1 MKKRLGSLILLL
13 LIVLSS
19 TINVLAE
26 EDLNINSKSAVLM
39 DAGSGDIIYALNKD
53 EKLPPASIA
62 KIMTML
68 LGLEAVESGRISLK
82 DKVVISNHASGMGGS
97 QIYLETGET
106 QIVEELFKAI
116 AIRSANDAAVALGE
130 HIAGSEDIFV
140 KMMNEKA
147 KKLGMENTNFANAS
161 GLPNKDHYTT
171 AYDVALMSRELL
183 KHNIASEWLK
193 TYIYDMKVGKDKDK
207 IQTLVNT
214 NKLIKQY
221 QGVTGLKT
229 GSTNEAGYC
238 LSASAQRGNLELIS
252 VIMGADNSKIRFN
265 EAKRMLDFGFAN
277 YDSLII
283 GKEGE
288 IVGSIYVEKGNIN
301 ILDATLEKDSFV
313 LLPKG
318 KKDDIDKK
326 VILEETLNAP
336 IMKGD
341 TIGKMIIS
349 INGEK
354 THEINLVAKENVHK
368 AGLLNMM
375 KKTIKSF
382 LNQK

>member
-13 LIVLSS
+13 LIVFSS

-106 QIVEELFKAI
+106 QVVEELFKAI

-147 KKLGMENTNFANAS
+147 KKLGMENTHFANAS

-252 VIMGADNSKIRFN
+252 VVMGADNSKIRFN

-288 IVGSIYVEKGNIN
+288 IVGSVYVEKGNIN
-301 ILDATLEKDSFV
+301 ILDAILEKDSFV